1 MEIEFLYQGEVS
13 LNILWRI
20 FSLFLL
26 FIFHSTFSRRS
37 GIVWRNVAAFKLRK
51 VNLWKKGRPMYRVH
65 IVPSTEV
72 LHEFK
77 CFLETRRKFLLLSKK
92 GETALNLGGSRG
104 GGEEETPL
112 IRPISKNIPIV
123 HDETRFRSLTFFFLF
138 FFFFS
143 IPLLLD
149 IFPKIPFINSKNQ
162 ASQNFTN
169 LYLRIN
175 RKI

>member
-1 MEIEFLYQGEVS
+1 MLPGNSKKISSSFKEGRNGFEP
-13 LNILWRI
+13 WRI
-20 FSLFLL
+20 E
-26 FIFHSTFSRRS
+26 
-37 GIVWRNVAAFKLRK
+37 G
-51 VNLWKKGRPMYRVH
+51 
-65 IVPSTEV
+65 
-72 LHEFK
+72 
-77 CFLETRRKFLLLSKK
+77 
-92 GETALNLGGSRG
+92 GE
-104 GGEEETPL
+104 GEEETPL